1 MSTRKTHMALTCHCC
16 LSHLPPPRY
25 LKLRKER
32 QPRPP
37 PQHGCVPAGR
47 AHGFYSQSLSSGT
60 ALLQF
65 QQTCGTGYKN
75 SELQAVWAPAH
86 EPPQCGQA
94 AWDEDWALYCHKSPF
109 CESGLS
115 GELTM
120 HRTLVC
126 LEKWNTREHYG
137 MTASLSVWKFLEPRC
152 VKQEVKCLIVHT
164 AFIIVKT

>member
-1 MSTRKTHMALTCHCC
+1 MKHSCGSKTTLIVRRSLTTYLLLTSELWNENQKTHMALTCHCC

-47 AHGFYSQSLSSGT
+47 DRGFYSQSLSSGT

-65 QQTCGTGYKN
+65 QQTCGTGHKN

-86 EPPQCGQA
+86 EAPQCGQD
-94 AWDEDWALYCHKSPF
+94 AWDED
-109 CESGLS
+109 
-115 GELTM
+115 
-120 HRTLVC
+120 
-126 LEKWNTREHYG
+126 
-137 MTASLSVWKFLEPRC
+137 
-152 VKQEVKCLIVHT
+152 
-164 AFIIVKT
+164 